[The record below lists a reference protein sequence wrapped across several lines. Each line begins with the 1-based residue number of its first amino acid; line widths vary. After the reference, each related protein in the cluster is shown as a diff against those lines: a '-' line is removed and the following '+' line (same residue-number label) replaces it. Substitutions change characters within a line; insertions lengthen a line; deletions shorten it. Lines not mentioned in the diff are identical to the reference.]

1 MHYTL
6 SWTRTKTSVHAENIS
21 LMCCCRDLTGVS
33 YKFQFVSCL
42 SHDFLI
48 HPLSGHLSPKGKS
61 ILSSALY
68 KCSEKRTDILTAGK
82 KKLKKKEKLGPSRQ
96 TKSQCWCCNMGTK
109 CACFVFP
116 WILLPS
122 GLLIHVSFIISCI
135 TSYGISITAFWLLFV
150 FEFYASEHEHWSFN
164 LSICLH
170 QSKCC
175 FWRARWETV
184 DIGKWLNCQK

>member
-21 LMCCCRDLTGVS
+21 LMCCWRKAAVS

-82 KKLKKKEKLGPSRQ
+82 KKKLKKKKRLVHQDKRSLSADAA
-96 TKSQCWCCNMGTK
+96 TW
-109 CACFVFP
+109 
-116 WILLPS
+116 
-122 GLLIHVSFIISCI
+122 GLS
-135 TSYGISITAFWLLFV
+135 ARALF
-150 FEFYASEHEHWSFN
+150 SH
-164 LSICLH
+164 
-170 QSKCC
+170 
-175 FWRARWETV
+175 
-184 DIGKWLNCQK
+184 